1 MSKKFV
7 SKKVSL
13 LLSVLLVVSL
23 ITACSSSNGASGES
37 PDSTENNNRSSQRL
51 SIATNPVG
59 SAFNALGNGLASVI
73 SLNSDLQASVQPYAG
88 VSAWAPPVNRGEVA
102 LGVANGPELIWAY
115 NGENQFKEPLKNLR
129 LIVRGNYI
137 KASGIVVRE
146 DSDIHSVNDIKGKR
160 LTSDYPGSLIGKAII
175 EATLVSN
182 GLSWDDVN
190 KVPTPTI
197 VAGINALQDDR
208 VDGAFALVPS
218 SPVMM
223 EAHNAVGLKGLNFV
237 EGYEPSEIDSIPQ
250 DIVAKIQQRVPSAR
264 MTTVKPKGYISEEV
278 VAIEYPSMMVG
289 SSHLTDDQ
297 VYEIMETLWAKYE
310 DLHPVH
316 AWFKTWSP
324 ELMFDPNPSIPY
336 HPGAVK
342 FFKDKGLWNDEVE
355 KVQQELLD
363 NAS

>member
-1 MSKKFV
+1 MGKKLTSKKM
-7 SKKVSL
+7 SL
-13 LLSVLLVVSL
+13 LLSVLLLLLL
-23 ITACSSSNGASGES
+23 ITACSSNGASNES
-37 PDSTENNNRSSQRL
+37 SENNNGSSQNNERL

-73 SLNSDLQASVQPYAG
+73 SLNSDVQASVQPYAG

-102 LGVANGPELIWAY
+102 LGVANGPELIWAF

-137 KASGIVVRE
+137 SASGIVVRE
-146 DSDIHSVNDIKGKR
+146 DSGIKTVADLKGKR

-182 GLSWDDVN
+182 GLTWDDVN
-190 KVPTPTI
+190 QVPTPTI

-218 SPVMM
+218 SPVIM
-223 EAHNAVGLKGLNFV
+223 EAHNAVGLHGLNFV
-237 EGYEPSEIDSIPQ
+237 DGVKPSEINNLSQ
-250 DIVAKIQQRVPSAR
+250 DILDGIQKRVPSAR
-264 MTTVKPKGYISEEV
+264 MTTVKPKGYIAEEV

-289 SSHLTDDQ
+289 STHLSDEP
-297 VYEIMETLWAKYE
+297 VYEMLETLWAKYE
-310 DLHPVH
+310 ELHPVH
-316 AWFKTWSP
+316 AWFKSWSP
-324 ELMFDPNPSIPY
+324 ELMFDPNPEIPY
-336 HPGAVK
+336 HPAAVK
-342 FFKDKGLWNDEVE
+342 FFKDKGLWSDEVE

-363 NAS
+363 KAS